1 MYISYPHTAA
11 IFEKLAECYWQESL
25 YEQKRENGKIHFGAI
40 ADCLRY
46 RCEKSGIKR
55 RTIHDIRRTVNSE
68 MRTSGVSSVVAAS
81 LLGHT
86 EKVNR
91 KNYTYDLSSIDKK
104 KEIVSNLYKAM

>member
-1 MYISYPHTAA
+1 
-11 IFEKLAECYWQESL
+11 
-25 YEQKRENGKIHFGAI
+25 
-40 ADCLRY
+40 
-46 RCEKSGIKR
+46 
-55 RTIHDIRRTVNSE
+55 